1 MKKDQKIKLV
11 FALLLLQ
18 FSFAGV
24 HKWKNWD
31 ISVWGSGGPDGCE
44 TSQRKITLGV

>member
-24 HKWKNWD
+24 HK
-31 ISVWGSGGPDGCE
+31 IYLYGGPDGCE